1 MHARKFV
8 YWGGGD
14 RRGGARGSCG
24 RALARGR
31 VKHAE
36 RGKGS
41 GGLVCLTRHL
51 TGETQKGSLPHPLH
65 PQPPSSSSVSDLYV
79 D

>member
-1 MHARKFV
+1 MRV
-8 YWGGGD
+8 SLYIGGD
-14 RRGGARGSCG
+14 RRGCARGNYG

-51 TGETQKGSLPHPLH
+51 MGETQKGSLPHPLH
-65 PQPPSSSSVSDLYV
+65 PQLPSCSSVSDLYV

>member
-1 MHARKFV
+1 MRV
-8 YWGGGD
+8 SLYIGGN
-14 RRGGARGSCG
+14 RRGCARGNCG

-51 TGETQKGSLPHPLH
+51 MGETQKGSLPHPL
-65 PQPPSSSSVSDLYV
+65 PPSSSSVSDLYV